1 MGKVSNTAAQ
11 LQIAKMEAD
20 LAEAKATLAKK
31 RYEQLRQQLVNEM
44 VNENLP
50 KFEIGETGEL
60 DGLSFRLETK
70 KRWSPV
76 VDNKDLL
83 YDKLLNEAPELFT
96 ITAAALTKYC
106 NDLADMNNG
115 EIPDGLKSLVKKYDD
130 THVVVRTVKRRN

>member
-1 MGKVSNTAAQ
+1 MGKASNTAAE

-20 LAEAKATLAKK
+20 LAEAKASLAKK

-50 KFEIGETGEL
+50 KFEIGKDGDL

-70 KRWSPV
+70 QRWSPV
-76 VDNKDLL
+76 VENKDIL
-83 YDKLLNEAPELFT
+83 YDKLLKDAPELFT

-106 NDLADMNNG
+106 NDLAELNEGD
-115 EIPDGLKSLVKKYDD
+115 IPESLKSLVKKYDD
-130 THVVVRTVKRRN
+130 THVVVRTVKR